1 MIATPSSR
9 SLRMRSFPGRAQ
21 LTIGFAHAAYRL
33 GERFALRATGLA
45 YFEVRTI
52 EALVTRIGDADV
64 LVVSG
69 LWRDELIERA
79 GKLRFV
85 QSISAGVD
93 QFSRPALTARGIR
106 LASAQGVN
114 ERAVAEHAMALILAL
129 SRQLHLAR
137 DRQAARLWRGL
148 ISDLDAREDELDGK
162 TLLIVGLGRIG
173 ARLAR
178 LSAAFGMRLIA
189 TKRDPTTGAVAG
201 VQVVG
206 PDRLGELLP
215 QADIVALTCPLTADT
230 EGLIGAS
237 AFAAMK
243 RSAVLINVARGRV
256 VDEAA
261 LVTALERGEIAGA
274 GLDCFKDEP
283 LASTSPLW
291 RRENVLLTP
300 HTAGE
305 TRRYEDNV
313 IDVLLDNLD
322 RLWRGDARLRNE
334 VL

>member
-1 MIATPSSR
+1 
-9 SLRMRSFPGRAQ
+9 MRSFPDRAQ

-33 GERFALRATGLA
+33 GERFASRATGLS
-45 YFEVRTI
+45 YFEVRTP
-52 EALVTRIGDADV
+52 EALLTRIADADV

-69 LWRDELIERA
+69 LWGNELIERA

-93 QFSRPALTARGIR
+93 QFSRPALKARGIR
-106 LASAQGVN
+106 LASAQGAN

-137 DRQAARLWRGL
+137 DRQAERLWRGL
-148 ISDLDAREDELDGK
+148 ISDIHAREDELDGK

-173 ARLAR
+173 SRLAQ
-178 LSAAFGMRLIA
+178 LAAAFGMRLIA
-189 TKRDPTTGAVAG
+189 TKRDPTVGSAAG
-201 VQVVG
+201 VRVG
-206 PDRLGELLP
+206 GPGRLGEMLP
-215 QADIVALTCPLTADT
+215 QADIVALTCPLTPDT
-230 EGLIGAS
+230 ERLIGAS

-256 VDEAA
+256 VDEDA
-261 LVTALERGEIAGA
+261 LVVALERGDIAGA
-274 GLDCFKDEP
+274 GLDCFADEP
-283 LASTSPLW
+283 LAPTSPLW

-313 IDVLLDNLD
+313 IDLLLDNLD

-334 VL
+334 IL